1 LGFTP
6 IQSGLLLMPQAIG
19 SMSMKAMMPRVLSRI
34 GYRGVLISNT
44 IILGALL
51 MVFATIGLRTPVWAI
66 VLLAFFYG
74 AFTSLQYT
82 SMNTLVFADI
92 AEQDTSSA
100 SSIASTT
107 QQMSISFGVAAAGL
121 ATAFFVPSTHSNPTE
136 MIHGIHKA
144 LMALGVLTVVSTVVF
159 RSLRSGDGD
168 DVSLHKGFHP
178 GG

>member
-1 LGFTP
+1 
-6 IQSGLLLMPQAIG
+6 
-19 SMSMKAMMPRVLSRI
+19 
-34 GYRGVLISNT
+34 
-44 IILGALL
+44 

-66 VLLAFFYG
+66 VLEAFVYG

-92 AEQDTSSA
+92 EEKDVSSA

-107 QQMSISFGVAAAGL
+107 QQMSVSFAVAAAGL
-121 ATAFFVPSTHSNPTE
+121 ATAFFVPSTHSDPAE

-144 LMALGVLTVVSTVVF
+144 LIALGTLTIVSTIVF
-159 RSLRSGDGD
+159 NSLKSGDGD
-168 DVSLHKGFHP
+168 GVSLHKIVHH